1 MPPKKPTKAPAKK
14 PTSKAESTFQPLP
27 EATPRYVAPA
37 PMRAASATAAA
48 TPETDPSWDLA
59 MRFWFAQFWRTI
71 LVVIPGTL
79 VLQLILVL
87 LFGAMGVTSAA
98 MEMVVLAL
106 TLLLSVALQVA
117 VIRYMLRKKD
127 FKGFTFTLKGR
138 E

>member
-37 PMRAASATAAA
+37 PLRATAAA
-48 TPETDPSWDLA
+48 TTSSEADPSWDLA